1 MNREKVNAK
10 ITAKGRERGGVPHHG
25 LGQKRA
31 TRKEAGEKKK
41 THKTAESEGQTTKLL
56 NAKPT
61 PWQHKSSTN

>member
-1 MNREKVNAK
+1 MPKLQPKAEKGEGCP
-10 ITAKGRERGGVPHHG
+10 IMDS
-25 LGQKRA
+25 GQKRA
-31 TRKEAGEKKK
+31 TRKEAGEKKR